1 MKTEMINYSTPKSI
15 DKFVSITG
23 IPDSLIDAAK
33 AKLIELL
40 KVEFPDLEIDPKQII
55 LEKFR
60 SVMWPDASIGC
71 PQPGH
76 VYSQMLT
83 PGYTIGFQIGEK
95 HYTMHTDA
103 TGALIAS
110 PDFPSQG

>member
-23 IPDSLIDAAK
+23 IPDSLVDAAK
-33 AKLIELL
+33 AKLIQLL
-40 KVEFPDLEIDPKQII
+40 KVEFPDLEIDPKEII

-60 SVMWPDASIGC
+60 HVAWPDTSIGC
-71 PQPGH
+71 PQDGH
-76 VYSQMLT
+76 VYSQILT
-83 PGYTIGFQIGEK
+83 PGYTIGFQIGDK

-103 TGALIAS
+103 TGALIVS
-110 PDFPSQG
+110 PDFPSA